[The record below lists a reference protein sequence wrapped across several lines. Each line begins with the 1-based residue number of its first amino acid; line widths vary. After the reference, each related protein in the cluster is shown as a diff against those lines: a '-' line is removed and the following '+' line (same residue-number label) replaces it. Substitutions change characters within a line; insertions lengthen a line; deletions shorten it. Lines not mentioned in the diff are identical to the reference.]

1 MSKTFARIQ
10 VRRDTAAN
18 WTFINPVLSDGE
30 PAYETD
36 SGREKTGDG
45 ATAWIA
51 LPYKPVLEEVALLS
65 SLEAEQSSRIAADTA
80 LQNNLNSKED
90 EISTGT
96 TSQYWRGDKSWQTLD
111 KSAVG
116 LSNVDNTAD
125 ANKPVSTAQQAAID
139 SKENAFSKNSA
150 FNKDFGTGTTNIP
163 AIGTTLSVSQNV
175 ESDGT
180 GKLITVLKSSAFNK
194 DFGTG
199 TTNIPAIGS
208 PLFPSQN
215 IETDGTGKLI
225 TFPKATAFNKD
236 FGVGSSNIPAIGT
249 TLGTTQNV
257 ETDSSGKLITAVKA
271 SAFNKDFGTTSGTI
285 TQGNDSRLNDTRIP
299 KLYLFG
305 RSNFTAPNDT
315 NENCVASMLVPNGNT
330 TVVDEFLLKILLSR
344 SGAGSPVTVRF
355 RLHLAG
361 GTPGSPFS
369 LGSTMGSFPI
379 GTTGLSSEIDFRWV
393 NKNSFSIQEA
403 VGAGMAGPGPSNS
416 AIFSS
421 IINTSNDWYVVITV
435 QKGTGSDG
443 AILNNFSLLR
453 WQP

>member
-150 FNKDFGTGTTNIP
+150 FNKDFGTGTTNIGKYHEGICYLGDRHWRRIVIAVACP
-163 AIGTTLSVSQNV
+163 VWIKTSTTVAT
-175 ESDGT
+175 E
-180 GKLITVLKSSAFNK
+180 A
-194 DFGTG
+194 
-199 TTNIPAIGS
+199 IPATYI
-208 PLFPSQN
+208 
-215 IETDGTGKLI
+215 
-225 TFPKATAFNKD
+225 
-236 FGVGSSNIPAIGT
+236 
-249 TLGTTQNV
+249 
-257 ETDSSGKLITAVKA
+257 
-271 SAFNKDFGTTSGTI
+271 
-285 TQGNDSRLNDTRIP
+285 
-299 KLYLFG
+299 
-305 RSNFTAPNDT
+305 
-315 NENCVASMLVPNGNT
+315 VA
-330 TVVDEFLLKILLSR
+330 R
-344 SGAGSPVTVRF
+344 R
-355 RLHLAG
+355 
-361 GTPGSPFS
+361 
-369 LGSTMGSFPI
+369 
-379 GTTGLSSEIDFRWV
+379 
-393 NKNSFSIQEA
+393 
-403 VGAGMAGPGPSNS
+403 
-416 AIFSS
+416 
-421 IINTSNDWYVVITV
+421 
-435 QKGTGSDG
+435 
-443 AILNNFSLLR
+443 
-453 WQP
+453 